1 MLKFENA
8 EFNYEPYPTCE
19 IQDVFDADLYARLCR
34 QYPPLEKFQHRPDL
48 GEKYAFS
55 HFSDAKGFAD
65 YVESHPDWKNFY
77 AYIKSDAFIDGVLL
91 FLERHNI
98 DLNLGR
104 RKIVSREAPRK
115 KTSLVS
121 RIRRQTELNARF
133 EFSMMNGDGGHIL
146 PHTDQ
151 KDKLITLVLTM
162 VQPGEWNEAWGGG
175 TDVVWPKD
183 KTLSFNIKNRY
194 LEFDE
199 VDHLRTMEFRP
210 NNCVLFIKTYNS
222 WHSVSPMKSADRS
235 VLRRTL
241 TVNIERR
248 A

>member
-1 MLKFENA
+1 MLKFSDA
-8 EFNYEPYPTCE
+8 DFVYEPYPTAE
-19 IQDVFDADLYARLCR
+19 IASVFDADVYAKMLAS
-34 QYPPLEKFQHRPDL
+34 YPPLEKFQYRPDL

-55 HFSDAKGFAD
+55 HHSDPAGFRAYLD
-65 YVESHPDWKNFY
+65 AHPHWRGFHD
-77 AYIKSDAFIDGVLL
+77 YIKSDGFIEEILG
-91 FLERHNI
+91 FLEAHNI

-104 RKIVSREAPRK
+104 RRTVSRQAPRK
-115 KTSLVS
+115 KTSMVGRL
-121 RIRRQTELNARF
+121 RGETELNARF
-133 EFSMMNGDGGHIL
+133 EFSMMNGEGGHIL

-151 KDKLITLVLTM
+151 KDKLITLVLPM
-162 VQPGEWNEAWGGG
+162 VAPGEWNPAWGGG

-194 LEFDE
+194 LEFDA
-199 VDHLRTMEFRP
+199 VDRLRTLEFKP

-222 WHSVSPMKSADRS
+222 WHSVSPMTSGDRS
-235 VLRRTL
+235 ILRRTL